1 MERLCDTEKRIFN
14 NFRIIIMTF
23 KINFTHNDGTED
35 YFYAEG
41 ETVADVQTAVKE
53 EADRRGLDPKRNNLW
68 SEKVG

>member
-1 MERLCDTEKRIFN
+1 
-14 NFRIIIMTF
+14 MTF

-41 ETVADVQTAVKE
+41 ETVADVQAAVKVE
-53 EADRRGLDPKRNNLW
+53 TDRRGLDPKRNNLW